1 MSQINLLYI
10 CQYNCC
16 IFRLGTVLI
25 LVDGVTGL
33 NETDMIGLNMLEEF
47 GIPYTVSERVVL
59 V

>member
-1 MSQINLLYI
+1 MSLLYI
-10 CQYNCC
+10 CLYNCC